1 MSPAEQYRQLAAE
14 LESRARGERN
24 ESLAAELS
32 ALARGYLR
40 LAEQAD
46 QNSGTD
52 LWFEFG
58 AKPALDGGEA

>member
-1 MSPAEQYRQLAAE
+1 MSPADQYRQLAAE
-14 LESRARGERN
+14 LGCKARGERN

-32 ALARGYLR
+32 ALARAYLR

-58 AKPALDGGEA
+58 GKPALDESEP